1 MQLRHEDMN
10 NLMRLQRVDLD
21 IARSKKEFDELPAR
35 KEHASIREKIAQV
48 EQKARALAS
57 AQRQLTDSI
66 AQAEAE
72 DARLAEEQEG
82 AQARIDAAGT
92 NYRSIESD
100 SKKLRSLG
108 DKRAA
113 CEKRLEKLYADSEK
127 AAGLRRQIE
136 EARSALASEDRRWSE
151 SLEAARAEYG
161 KKADALADRRDDLA
175 SQLPADL
182 LKRYA
187 ASVARGGGVGVG
199 VLSEGKCGS
208 CRTPLEHGKLIE
220 LRAHAPLGVC
230 PNCGRLLIVAD

>member
-21 IARSKKEFDELPAR
+21 IARSKREFDELPAR
-35 KEHASIREKIAQV
+35 KELASVRAKIAQV

-57 AQRQLTDSI
+57 AQQQLTESI
-66 AQAEAE
+66 AQLEAE
-72 DARLAEEQEG
+72 DARLSEDQVL
-82 AQARIDAAGT
+82 AQARIDTAGT
-92 NYRSIESD
+92 DYRSIEID
-100 SKKLRSLG
+100 SKKLRSLSE
-108 DKRAA
+108 KRAA

-136 EARSALASEDRRWSE
+136 EARAALASEDRRRSAA
-151 SLEAARAEYG
+151 LETARAEYG
-161 KKADALADRRDDLA
+161 KKADVLADRRDDLA
-175 SQLPADL
+175 SRLPDDV
-182 LKRYA
+182 LKRYT
-187 ASVARGGGVGVG
+187 ASTTRGGGVGVG

-220 LRAHAPLGVC
+220 LRAHAPLGTC